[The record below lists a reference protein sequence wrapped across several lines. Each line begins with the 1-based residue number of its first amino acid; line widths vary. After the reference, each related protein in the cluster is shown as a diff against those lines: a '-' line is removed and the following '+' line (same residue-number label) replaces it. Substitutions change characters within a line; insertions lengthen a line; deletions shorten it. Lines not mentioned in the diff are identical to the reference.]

1 MKVLSIR
8 QPWASAIVDR
18 VKDIENRTWETPFRG
33 DFLIHATRWTSERQF
48 YADMNFI
55 WDRVNDET
63 SFIPSSYRDFGEII
77 GQATLVDCVR
87 SSRSHWFEG
96 PVGFVL
102 TAAHRIDPIRTKG
115 ALGFWEYKGPVS

>member
-8 QPWASAIVDR
+8 QPWASAIVDG
-18 VKDIENRTWETPFRG
+18 VKDIENRTWETHFRG
-33 DFLIHATRWTSERQF
+33 DFLVHATRWTSERQF
-48 YADMNFI
+48 YADMEFI

-63 SFIPSSYRDFGEII
+63 AWIPSTYRDVGLII

-87 SSRSHWFEG
+87 ASVSRWFEG

-102 TAAHRIDPIRTKG
+102 QHGHRIDPIPAKG
-115 ALGFWEYKGPVS
+115 SLGFWEFRGPVP